1 MLTFVSI
8 LTGLLV
14 AASGAFAQD
23 QYTATSPASVH
34 AAQAT
39 ALTKSPTSHVSGKAF
54 DRIAI
59 IWLENTDYSL
69 AAGDPNLAWLAQ
81 KGITLENYFGV
92 THPSEPNYC
101 ASFGG
106 DNFGMDND
114 NFNQIPNNVSSIID
128 LLDTKGISWGAYQ
141 EDMPFSGFEGFAW
154 VNQKSG
160 ANDYVR
166 KHNPPIF
173 YDSVTDSNDRLAQI
187 KNMTMF
193 YRDLAENK
201 LPQWMFITPNMT
213 VDTDDGHDTSV
224 TVAGTW
230 TRNLLEPLLNNKN
243 FMQRTLVLV
252 TFDENHTYTE
262 QNRVL
267 AILLG
272 DAVPSNLVGSKDST
286 FYDHYSEIATVEAN
300 WDLNTLGRWDVGANV
315 FSVVANETGDKLRT
329 WDAVTGTNP
338 TVFLNESYAGPLNSV
353 NTHVPFPAPNLTT
366 TMNGRTVLPAVQM
379 QWGSAGSSIY
389 NDGIEIPDG
398 MFPPQGY

>member
-1 MLTFVSI
+1 M
-8 LTGLLV
+8 
-14 AASGAFAQD
+14 
-23 QYTATSPASVH
+23 
-34 AAQAT
+34 
-39 ALTKSPTSHVSGKAF
+39 
-54 DRIAI
+54 
-59 IWLENTDYSL
+59 
-69 AAGDPNLAWLAQ
+69 
-81 KGITLENYFGV
+81 
-92 THPSEPNYC
+92 
-101 ASFGG
+101 
-106 DNFGMDND
+106 
-114 NFNQIPNNVSSIID
+114 
-128 LLDTKGISWGAYQ
+128 
-141 EDMPFSGFEGFAW
+141 
-154 VNQKSG
+154 
-160 ANDYVR
+160 
-166 KHNPPIF
+166 
-173 YDSVTDSNDRLAQI
+173 
-187 KNMTMF
+187 
-193 YRDLAENK
+193 
-201 LPQWMFITPNMT
+201 
-213 VDTDDGHDTSV
+213 DTDDGHDTSV